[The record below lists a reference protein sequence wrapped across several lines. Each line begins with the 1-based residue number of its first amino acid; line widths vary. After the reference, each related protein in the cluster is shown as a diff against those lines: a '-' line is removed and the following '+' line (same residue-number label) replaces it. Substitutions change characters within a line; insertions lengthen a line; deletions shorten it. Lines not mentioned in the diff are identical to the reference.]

1 MVNQIKVDGLTSE
14 DEDVSIIQGMIDL
27 IYESD
32 GQFYFVDY
40 KTDAFN
46 RRKGMGDEEIGNQ
59 LKEKYQIQMTYYRNT
74 LETILKRPVKG
85 YLYFFKFGTLEIDN

>member
-46 RRKGMGDEEIGNQ
+46 RRKGMSDEEIGISSKKISDTNDV
-59 LKEKYQIQMTYYRNT
+59 LSKYFRNHT
-74 LETILKRPVKG
+74 
-85 YLYFFKFGTLEIDN
+85 

>member
-46 RRKGMGDEEIGNQ
+46 RRKGE
-59 LKEKYQIQMTYYRNT
+59 
-74 LETILKRPVKG
+74 
-85 YLYFFKFGTLEIDN
+85 

>member
-40 KTDAFN
+40 KTDALI
-46 RRKGMGDEEIGNQ
+46 EE
-59 LKEKYQIQMTYYRNT
+59 K
-74 LETILKRPVKG
+74 V
-85 YLYFFKFGTLEIDN
+85 